1 MGLVVAS
8 YAQAAPSRSAPD
20 PFAGDVWHAVEG
32 SWPGTIQFD
41 AKTHKVVLQ
50 PMGSAAIHAT
60 YAYAANP
67 VSKVRKDAASAP
79 KEGTLTMT
87 NTAGQVSQ
95 SDYRLDGRDLTL
107 TFREGLNLA
116 VEHYKRMTKTEEDAE
131 KLRIQ
136 KLLREGKLPNL
147 R

>member
-1 MGLVVAS
+1 MGLLVAS
-8 YAQAAPSRSAPD
+8 YAQAAPSKSAPD
-20 PFAGDVWHAVEG
+20 PFAGDTWHAVEG

-60 YAYAANP
+60 YAYTITSPAKNKP
-67 VSKVRKDAASAP
+67 RKNAVT
-79 KEGTLTMT
+79 EGVLTMT
-87 NTAGQVSQ
+87 NTAGQVSR
-95 SDYRLDGRDLTL
+95 SDYRLDGRQLLLVFKDMP
-107 TFREGLNLA
+107 GA
-116 VEHYKRMTKTEEDAE
+116 PVERYTRMTKAEEEAE
-131 KLRIQ
+131 KQRIQ